1 LAYREAAPPPC
12 AICEDNPAIDA
23 CACCRRDVCKRHL
36 PAADKRGWWYLA
48 WWLGIFP
55 AAALPFV
62 YAPLLAVTIVYVIVG
77 FPFAMW
83 RSKVRLTQKF
93 IDHARTT
100 GLMLKAPDDDNELAQ
115 NLADYEYRRRNQ
127 QVVTEPVDPV
137 SE

>member
-1 LAYREAAPPPC
+1 M
-12 AICEDNPAIDA
+12 
-23 CACCRRDVCKRHL
+23 
-36 PAADKRGWWYLA
+36 RGYLA

-62 YAPLLAVTIVYVIVG
+62 YAPLLAITIGYVIVG

-100 GLMLKAPDDDNELAQ
+100 GLMLKAPDDDNEIAQ

-127 QVVTEPVDPV
+127 QVVTEPVEPV